1 MCINLPIFEPG
12 KTNVSN
18 CISKSIFL
26 RYLRA
31 MNPLSAFAIFFI
43 VWWITLFAM
52 LSIGLKT
59 QGEAGEVVPG
69 TIESAPARPRFLLVF
84 SLTTLVASIIF
95 AAFYWFA
102 VAKGLRFDN
111 LADFLPGFMQVPLK
125 VQP

>member
-1 MCINLPIFEPG
+1 M
-12 KTNVSN
+12 
-18 CISKSIFL
+18 
-26 RYLRA
+26 
-31 MNPLSAFAIFFI
+31 
-43 VWWITLFAM
+43 
-52 LSIGLKT
+52 
-59 QGEAGEVVPG
+59 PG
-69 TIESAPARPRFLLVF
+69 TIESAPARPRFLFVF